1 VDTERVETMPS
12 SDDRPPAVT
21 QDVPL
26 TPDEGLP
33 WWLTVFEGIVL
44 IALGLL
50 SFSAPGTTLAVLVQ
64 VVGLYWLIGGIL
76 GLVSL
81 IGNRSGWLLRVI
93 ASVLGIIAGVAIVQH
108 PLWSSVLVPAT
119 LVVVVGAVGAVK
131 GFLDLIHGISDRSW
145 SVSLLGVASIVLG
158 LILLANPLVGAA
170 ILPFLIGSV
179 ALIGGIAALFLAW
192 GERRRRREREQAI
205 QMEMEMVERRATGKV
220 TRVGG

>member
-1 VDTERVETMPS
+1 M
-12 SDDRPPAVT
+12 A

-33 WWLTVFEGIVL
+33 WWLAVFEGVVL

-81 IGNRSGWLLRVI
+81 IGNRSGWVLRVL

-108 PLWSSVLVPAT
+108 PLWSTVLVPAT
-119 LVVVVGAVGAVK
+119 LVVFVGAVGAVK

-145 SVSLLGVASIVLG
+145 SVSLLGVAGIVLG
-158 LILLANPLVGAA
+158 LILLANPLLGAA
-170 ILPFLIGSV
+170 VLPFLIGSV
-179 ALIGGIAALFLAW
+179 ALVGGIVALFLAW
-192 GERRRRREREQAI
+192 GERRSRREREQAI
-205 QMEMEMVERRATGKV
+205 EMEMEVVERRATGKV
-220 TRVGG
+220 TRAGG